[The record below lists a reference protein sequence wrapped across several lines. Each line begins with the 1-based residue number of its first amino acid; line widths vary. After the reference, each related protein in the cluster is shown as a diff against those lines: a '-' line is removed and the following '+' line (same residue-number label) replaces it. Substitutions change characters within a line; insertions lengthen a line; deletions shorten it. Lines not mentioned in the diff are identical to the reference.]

1 MNLFFIFALIMLSIL
16 YGIVGIR
23 IIPTLQISYH
33 WKIVFWSV
41 LTILALMPITPII
54 LRSKGIENNTV
65 DYFSW
70 AGYISLGFIVL
81 TFLAV
86 VTKDFIYLAIGM
98 ITKLTASFGY
108 SVEPVDPDRRDFIQK
123 MLSIGILTTT
133 GLSTG
138 VGLYNARKGARII
151 KETAPIKN
159 LGNNLDGLKI
169 AQISDLHVGPTIKKG
184 YVEEVVEQVNNLNP
198 DIIAITGDMV
208 DGSVKYLKT
217 HVEPLKDLN
226 AKIGKYFVTGNHEY
240 YSGVDQWLDETDRL
254 GFTNLIDDHNIIS
267 QKGDSFALGGV
278 TDYRSSTIKPEHES
292 DAIKAF
298 SKAPKNIPKI
308 LLAHQPMSIFNAHKA
323 KVDLQLSG
331 HTHGGQFWPFVY
343 AVRLANPYTAGLH
356 NHDGTLIYVN
366 RGTGYWGPPM
376 RIGVDSEI
384 TLITLQSKKNEFI
397 HENS

>member
-108 SVEPVDPDRRDFIQK
+108 SVEPVDPNRRDFIQK

-278 TDYRSSTIKPEHES
+278 TDYRSSTIKPEHAS

-323 KVDLQLSG
+323 NVDLQLSG

>member
-33 WKIVFWSV
+33 WKIVFWSF
-41 LTILALMPITPII
+41 LTALALMPITPII

-86 VTKDFIYLAIGM
+86 ITKDFIYLAIGM

-108 SVEPVDPDRRDFIQK
+108 SVEPVDPARRDFIQK
-123 MLSIGILTTT
+123 MLSISILTTT

-159 LGNNLDGLKI
+159 LGSNLDGLKI

-208 DGSVKYLKT
+208 DGSVRYLRN

-267 QKGDSFALGGV
+267 QKGDSLALGGV

-298 SKAPKNIPKI
+298 SKAPENIPKI
-308 LLAHQPMSIFNAHKA
+308 LLAHQPLSIFNAHKA
-323 KVDLQLSG
+323 NVDLQLSG

-343 AVRLANPYTAGLH
+343 AVKLANPYTAGLH

-384 TLITLQSKKNEFI
+384 TLITLQSKKNEFT
-397 HENS
+397 HEN

>member
-41 LTILALMPITPII
+41 LTVLALMPITPII

-86 VTKDFIYLAIGM
+86 ITKDFIYLAIGM

-108 SVEPVDPDRRDFIQK
+108 SIEPVDSDRRDFIQK

-138 VGLYNARKGARII
+138 IGLYNARKGARII

-159 LGNNLDGLKI
+159 LGSNLDGLKI
-169 AQISDLHVGPTIKKG
+169 AQISDLHVG
-184 YVEEVVEQVNNLNP
+184 QR
-198 DIIAITGDMV
+198 
-208 DGSVKYLKT
+208 KYSL
-217 HVEPLKDLN
+217 
-226 AKIGKYFVTGNHEY
+226 F
-240 YSGVDQWLDETDRL
+240 
-254 GFTNLIDDHNIIS
+254 
-267 QKGDSFALGGV
+267 
-278 TDYRSSTIKPEHES
+278 
-292 DAIKAF
+292 
-298 SKAPKNIPKI
+298 
-308 LLAHQPMSIFNAHKA
+308 
-323 KVDLQLSG
+323 
-331 HTHGGQFWPFVY
+331 
-343 AVRLANPYTAGLH
+343 
-356 NHDGTLIYVN
+356 IY
-366 RGTGYWGPPM
+366 
-376 RIGVDSEI
+376 
-384 TLITLQSKKNEFI
+384 
-397 HENS
+397 